1 MRDKWDSYER
11 IVKNLIVQ
19 VRKDDQEAFAELLEI
34 YDPLITSF
42 VNRFCKGE
50 VTMQDGEDLK
60 QELTVVF
67 YNAILSYDMNQ
78 EDVNFGLYAKI
89 CLNNAFITQ
98 CRAYQKRRNRETV
111 SLEEEGWILD
121 EQSDDEDPSR
131 DVIMREEMKE
141 LNRKIDEALS
151 PLEGKVWRLYVSGC
165 TLREIATDLGKNEKS
180 IENAIFR
187 VKQKLKQLL
196 S

>member
-1 MRDKWDSYER
+1 MRDKLDSYER
-11 IVKNLIVQ
+11 IVNNLIVQ

-50 VTMQDGEDLK
+50 VSKQDGEDLK

-67 YNAILSYDMNQ
+67 YNAILSYDINQ
-78 EDVNFGLYAKI
+78 NDVNFGLYAKI
-89 CLNNAFITQ
+89 CLNNDFITQ
-98 CRAYQKRRNRETV
+98 CRTYQKRRNRETV
-111 SLEEEGWILD
+111 SLEEDGWILD
-121 EQSDDEDPSR
+121 EQIEEEDPSR

-141 LNRKIDEALS
+141 LNRKIDETLS
-151 PLEGKVWRLYVSGC
+151 SFEGKVWRLYVSGC
-165 TLREIATDLGKNEKS
+165 SFREIATDLGKNEKS
-180 IENAIFR
+180 VENAIFR
-187 VKQKLKQLL
+187 IKQKLKKLL

>member
-19 VRKDDQEAFAELLEI
+19 VRKEKQDAFSELLEI

-50 VTMQDGEDLK
+50 VTTQDGEDLK

-67 YNAILSYDMNQ
+67 YNAILSYDMDQ
-78 EDVNFGLYAKI
+78 DDVNFGLYAKI

-98 CRAYQKRRNRETV
+98 CRAFQKRKNREMV
-111 SLEEEGWILD
+111 ALEGEAWLLEERSEA
-121 EQSDDEDPSR
+121 EDPSH
-131 DVIMREEMKE
+131 DLIMREEMKE
-141 LNRKIDEALS
+141 LNNKIDAALS
-151 PLEGKVWRLYVSGC
+151 TFENKVWKLYISGC
-165 TLREIATDLGKNEKS
+165 SFREIATDLDKNEKS
-180 IENAIFR
+180 IENAVFR
-187 VKQKLKQLL
+187 VKQKLKKVL